1 MKQSNKSNGKF
12 GYLGNRDLS
21 VFGKAETQI
30 YDFVQTEGRNTGVF
44 PHDVDVITNF
54 LGSTPFGAMI
64 TSVYNSMM
72 EHGFINLCTAYT
84 EFLLFDH
91 LRKPNTYPIL
101 MKLMPK
107 TRDRI
112 IKVTRKFKNWFVL
125 LSKKDTRVEVLL
137 SQINKGYFTISSIS
151 EDFRCELPFDKDLSE
166 ADRIVLDAAQRH
178 KKIYDRDYE
187 WFRAAVNTLWREK
200 FLNRQIDLLSA
211 LRSQRGWA
219 NASLYYTHVAL
230 KDDLLNFI
238 YMIKVS
244 TEGSVSKR
252 YVKKIKDKQE
262 EPIKITTNGK
272 NSLVCECGA
281 QFTIQPN
288 VVYDMNYKTGA
299 YMCLKCSQ
307 NNTITKD

>member
-1 MKQSNKSNGKF
+1 
-12 GYLGNRDLS
+12 
-21 VFGKAETQI
+21 
-30 YDFVQTEGRNTGVF
+30 
-44 PHDVDVITNF
+44 
-54 LGSTPFGAMI
+54 
-64 TSVYNSMM
+64 MM